1 LSKKFGETIL
11 METNIFFGKQGSH
24 SLLSEPFADPQNV
37 SAS

>member
-11 METNIFFGKQGSH
+11 METNIFFGKQGFH
-24 SLLSEPFADPQNV
+24 SLLSESFTDPQNM